1 MTARVKVSA
10 SPGQILHHPAPN
22 DMCL

>member
-10 SPGQILHHPAPN
+10 SPGQILHPAPN